1 MSTNPRLKYP
11 KGTAQK
17 NLQIKQK
24 ENLKSPE
31 NNKLIG
37 KKRKRAKNISTENN
51 EESNETYT
59 ETRDTI
65 ITRKSNAIIGEI
77 MKNND
82 SAFPKDK
89 TYLKRSLPPHKT
101 ALRSSFSK
109 ANKKEK
115 FIKIKNANKKESLM
129 KKQQNNIK
137 FVSFQNEQSKSNR
150 RRRRN
155 RRNKKYFFKRKNLR
169 RKGER
174 ENSSEDQNNVSIP
187 EQLQRMAKKIEKMSQ
202 EFNDRINQQ
211 ASEIIKLKKTIKN
224 QNNKLAILS
233 EINNQSEIS
242 SIKMKDYL
250 LNLGRQFNEL
260 LNCCKI
266 MFARKIC
273 NFILDGIINKYPRSL
288 ALTKCEFINAK
299 GNQFKL
305 IVFKKDI
312 QETSKYHLNLIIDF
326 LMETKQNT
334 SGKIHINDIDFPAL
348 KEIFFILFDKVPVAD
363 EMEGNDKNISNDA
376 HFQINIQEMVDL
388 IFKKKNK
395 KNLEFEEIKEQNEEE
410 EEEEEEEEKEE
421 REEKSNELNDDD
433 AELMD
438 YDKYIK
444 KYPNIKKLLS
454 GKNNNNVSIKNLRET
469 LEKKIKNNQE
479 ENKILA
485 LRGNEIIDKTHLY
498 KSWKESF
505 EKEGYKKQPNY
516 KIFIKK
522 DYIQSRTEMKNLIL
536 KLLPTYHIN
545 LFSDDP
551 SNFSKRIKAQIS
563 GY

>member
-1 MSTNPRLKYP
+1 
-11 KGTAQK
+11 
-17 NLQIKQK
+17 
-24 ENLKSPE
+24 
-31 NNKLIG
+31 
-37 KKRKRAKNISTENN
+37 
-51 EESNETYT
+51 
-59 ETRDTI
+59 
-65 ITRKSNAIIGEI
+65 

-101 ALRSSFSK
+101 ALSSSFSK

-260 LNCCKI
+260 LNCSKM
-266 MFARKIC
+266 MFA
-273 NFILDGIINKYPRSL
+273 
-288 ALTKCEFINAK
+288 
-299 GNQFKL
+299 
-305 IVFKKDI
+305 
-312 QETSKYHLNLIIDF
+312 
-326 LMETKQNT
+326 
-334 SGKIHINDIDFPAL
+334 
-348 KEIFFILFDKVPVAD
+348 
-363 EMEGNDKNISNDA
+363 
-376 HFQINIQEMVDL
+376 
-388 IFKKKNK
+388 
-395 KNLEFEEIKEQNEEE
+395 
-410 EEEEEEEEKEE
+410 
-421 REEKSNELNDDD
+421 
-433 AELMD
+433 
-438 YDKYIK
+438 
-444 KYPNIKKLLS
+444 
-454 GKNNNNVSIKNLRET
+454 
-469 LEKKIKNNQE
+469 KKI
-479 ENKILA
+479 
-485 LRGNEIIDKTHLY
+485 
-498 KSWKESF
+498 
-505 EKEGYKKQPNY
+505 
-516 KIFIKK
+516 
-522 DYIQSRTEMKNLIL
+522 
-536 KLLPTYHIN
+536 
-545 LFSDDP
+545 
-551 SNFSKRIKAQIS
+551 
-563 GY
+563 

>member
-11 KGTAQK
+11 KGRSQK
-17 NLQIKQK
+17 NLQNKQK

-31 NNKLIG
+31 NNELIG

-89 TYLKRSLPPHKT
+89 TYLKRSQPPHKT

-109 ANKKEK
+109 ANKIEK

-137 FVSFQNEQSKSNR
+137 FVSFQNEQSKSN

-187 EQLQRMAKKIEKMSQ
+187 EQLQQMAKKIEKMSQ
-202 EFNDRINQQ
+202 EFNKKITKQDDRINQQ
-211 ASEIIKLKKTIKN
+211 ATEIIKLKKTIKN

-250 LNLGRQFNEL
+250 L
-260 LNCCKI
+260 K
-266 MFARKIC
+266 
-273 NFILDGIINKYPRSL
+273 
-288 ALTKCEFINAK
+288 
-299 GNQFKL
+299 
-305 IVFKKDI
+305 
-312 QETSKYHLNLIIDF
+312 H
-326 LMETKQNT
+326 
-334 SGKIHINDIDFPAL
+334 
-348 KEIFFILFDKVPVAD
+348 
-363 EMEGNDKNISNDA
+363 
-376 HFQINIQEMVDL
+376 
-388 IFKKKNK
+388 
-395 KNLEFEEIKEQNEEE
+395 
-410 EEEEEEEEKEE
+410 
-421 REEKSNELNDDD
+421 RE
-433 AELMD
+433 A
-438 YDKYIK
+438 I
-444 KYPNIKKLLS
+444 
-454 GKNNNNVSIKNLRET
+454 
-469 LEKKIKNNQE
+469 
-479 ENKILA
+479 
-485 LRGNEIIDKTHLY
+485 
-498 KSWKESF
+498 
-505 EKEGYKKQPNY
+505 
-516 KIFIKK
+516 
-522 DYIQSRTEMKNLIL
+522 
-536 KLLPTYHIN
+536 
-545 LFSDDP
+545 
-551 SNFSKRIKAQIS
+551 
-563 GY
+563 

>member
-11 KGTAQK
+11 KGTTQK

-137 FVSFQNEQSKSNR
+137 FVSFQNEQSKSKR
-150 RRRRN
+150 R

-242 SIKMKDYL
+242 SIKMKDYF
-250 LNLGRQFNEL
+250 LNLLRQFNEL

-266 MFARKIC
+266 MFA
-273 NFILDGIINKYPRSL
+273 
-288 ALTKCEFINAK
+288 
-299 GNQFKL
+299 
-305 IVFKKDI
+305 KK
-312 QETSKYHLNLIIDF
+312 
-326 LMETKQNT
+326 M
-334 SGKIHINDIDFPAL
+334 
-348 KEIFFILFDKVPVAD
+348 
-363 EMEGNDKNISNDA
+363 
-376 HFQINIQEMVDL
+376 
-388 IFKKKNK
+388 
-395 KNLEFEEIKEQNEEE
+395 
-410 EEEEEEEEKEE
+410 
-421 REEKSNELNDDD
+421 
-433 AELMD
+433 
-438 YDKYIK
+438 
-444 KYPNIKKLLS
+444 
-454 GKNNNNVSIKNLRET
+454 
-469 LEKKIKNNQE
+469 
-479 ENKILA
+479 
-485 LRGNEIIDKTHLY
+485 
-498 KSWKESF
+498 
-505 EKEGYKKQPNY
+505 
-516 KIFIKK
+516 
-522 DYIQSRTEMKNLIL
+522 
-536 KLLPTYHIN
+536 
-545 LFSDDP
+545 
-551 SNFSKRIKAQIS
+551 
-563 GY
+563 